1 MYNRC
6 HLARLVLE
14 ESVQKEK
21 IDDTGQELEGK
32 GNMKQEEDERN
43 SKGPTIDNVT
53 NSKTSKTTFKGKKT
67 NKQNDNTAD
76 ISTYFKKNK

>member
-1 MYNRC
+1 
-6 HLARLVLE
+6 
-14 ESVQKEK
+14 
-21 IDDTGQELEGK
+21 
-32 GNMKQEEDERN
+32 MKQEEDERN

-67 NKQNDNTAD
+67 KKQNDNTAD

>member
-1 MYNRC
+1 
-6 HLARLVLE
+6 
-14 ESVQKEK
+14 
-21 IDDTGQELEGK
+21 
-32 GNMKQEEDERN
+32 MKQEEDERN

-53 NSKTSKTTFKGKKT
+53 NSKASKTTFKGKKT